1 MYRLGVDVGG
11 TFTDV
16 LLVHE
21 STGRVTRTKVPS
33 TPADQSVGVLE
44 GVTQVLGIGDAR
56 PQDVAHFLHGTT
68 VATNAVLERKG
79 ARVGLITTDGHRQII
94 HIGRSFVPG
103 GLGGWIVWDRPAPLV
118 DLEDVVEVPGRI
130 DARGEVVLPLDEE
143 AVRQAARRLARRGV
157 EALTVA
163 FMNSYV
169 NPQHE
174 LRAKQIIAEELPGT
188 PVSASAEILPELG
201 EFDRA
206 LTTVANAYVRPV
218 VSSYLDSLDAQLT
231 ALGLRAERRVLRSDG
246 GLSTFDRAA
255 DLPVSLLMSG
265 PAGGV
270 GAALVIGPAAGH
282 RNLLTVDMGGTSTDV
297 ALIEDAVAVIRR
309 ETTVHDLVVRAPSV
323 DVQTV
328 GAGGGSIAHVP
339 DLTRALRVGPAS
351 AGAVPGPAA
360 YGRGGRLPTVTD
372 ANVVLGY
379 LPQSLLGGRMKL
391 DVEAAREAVASVA
404 SALELSVEDA
414 AAAVIDLV
422 NEGMLGALRLVS
434 VQRGYDPSD
443 FALFAFGG
451 AGPLHGN
458 ALAELLGSWPVIVPP
473 SPGVLCAFGDASTG
487 LRAEASRSVV
497 RRLVDGEVPALTQIM
512 AELTESVDGELSA
525 AGVTR
530 DGRDLR
536 FEVDVRYHGQGFE
549 VSVDAGDPA
558 QPGIADR
565 IRTAFTESHQR
576 LFGFALQ
583 EDLEVMVARVVGS
596 ADAPTIALPELESGG
611 PSPADALLG
620 TQRMYV
626 DKRWADAHLYDR
638 SALRAGNVVDGPA
651 IIVEMDSTTLVRP
664 GCSARVDS
672 VGNLLISPNAVPGG
686 EYR

>member
-16 LLVHE
+16 MLVE
-21 STGRVTRTKVPS
+21 GDSGRVLRTKVPS
-33 TPADQSVGVLE
+33 TPADQSVGVLD
-44 GVTQVLGIGDAR
+44 GVTQILGIAGVGADR
-56 PQDVAHFLHGTT
+56 VAHFLHGTT

-79 ARVGLITTDGHRQII
+79 ARVGLITTVGYRQII

-118 DLEDVVEVPGRI
+118 DLEDVLEVPGRI
-130 DARGEVVLPLDEE
+130 DARGEEIAPLDEA
-143 AVRQAARRLARRGV
+143 AVREAARRLAGRGI
-157 EALTVA
+157 EALTIA
-163 FMNSYV
+163 FINSYV
-169 NPQHE
+169 NPDHE
-174 LRAKQIIAEELPGT
+174 LRAKRIVAEELPGI

-218 VSSYLDSLDAQLT
+218 VSSYLDNLDGQLST
-231 ALGLRAERRVLRSDG
+231 LGVPGERRVLRSDG

-255 DLPVSLLMSG
+255 ELPVSLLMSG

-270 GAALVIGPAAGH
+270 GAALALGPAAGH
-282 RNLLTVDMGGTSTDV
+282 PDLLTVDMGGTSTDV
-297 ALIEDAVAVIRR
+297 ALIQDASAVVRR

-323 DVQTV
+323 DVHTV

-339 DLTRALRVGPAS
+339 ELTGGLRVGPAS
-351 AGAVPGPAA
+351 AGADPGPAA

-379 LPQSLLGGRMKL
+379 LPQSLLGGRMQL
-391 DVEAAREAVASVA
+391 DVEAAHQAVGSLASQ
-404 SALELSVEDA
+404 LGLSVEDA

-443 FALFAFGG
+443 FALFVFGG

-458 ALAELLGSWPVIVPP
+458 ALAELLGAWPVIIPP

-487 LRAEASRSVV
+487 LRAEASRSLV
-497 RRLVDGEVPALTQIM
+497 RRLVDAEVGQLQQTFT
-512 AELTESVDGELSA
+512 ELTEAVDEELRA
-525 AGVTR
+525 AGVTAA
-530 DGRDLR
+530 GRTLR
-536 FEVDVRYHGQGFE
+536 FEADVRYHGQGFE

-558 QPGIADR
+558 TPGMVDR
-565 IRTAFTESHQR
+565 IRAVFAEAHQR
-576 LFGFALQ
+576 LFGFTLE
-583 EDLEVMVARVVGS
+583 EDLEVIVVRVIGS
-596 ADAPTIALPELESGG
+596 AESAKIVLPELERGG
-611 PSPADALLG
+611 AAPDDALLG

-626 DKRWADAHLYDR
+626 GGAWTDARLYDR
-638 SALRAGNVVDGPA
+638 SALRAGNVVEGPA
-651 IIVEMDSTTLVRP
+651 IVVEMDSTTLVRP
-664 GCSARVDS
+664 GHVAKVDA
-672 VGNLLISPNAVPGG
+672 VGNLLISPASTHEG
-686 EYR
+686 